1 MHGQREGGI
10 SLCRHP
16 NSNSVGGTFVP
27 LRQIETLSHT
37 SSWKRGG
44 QSPTFREIRCSDSCG
59 GMSGG
64 TNFSSLSL
72 SPVSHQSIRVQWR
85 VEEEEVQDWQR
96 KWSIF
101 LFNRL
106 KERLIYIYINVIFY
120 CSIFNEY

>member
-1 MHGQREGGI
+1 
-10 SLCRHP
+10 
-16 NSNSVGGTFVP
+16 
-27 LRQIETLSHT
+27 
-37 SSWKRGG
+37 
-44 QSPTFREIRCSDSCG
+44 
-59 GMSGG
+59 MSGG

-106 KERLIYIYINVIFY
+106 KERFIYT
-120 CSIFNEY
+120 